1 MKKTL
6 IIIMAMCLILLSGC
20 TGGPAVPA
28 EKLNIAPTGDQE
40 VGNTP
45 PEQTAEPSAELLPTP
60 ENGIRYCFFPDE
72 YAKLEEFLF
81 SFGFGAEN
89 FEGETILESGATQLK
104 NGLWRSSFYSEPPKQ
119 AYVLLCETPDEDML
133 KAMNADIP
141 GGDEHRVG
149 RNGVNVRFI
158 QRNPEYS
165 SENDEN
171 VPTYLVDDESTLMA
185 FIDEAPLLLNGYG
198 MSRIAYPI
206 ASEGGTAYSLRKYI
220 EYDYERIIPDVKKA
234 GEPYSVYEIYYCEN
248 EIFWFEQLKD
258 INEVFGIGNWAYR
271 E

>member
-6 IIIMAMCLILLSGC
+6 IIIIAMCLIFLFGC
-20 TGGPAVPA
+20 TSFSDVPA
-28 EKLNIAPTGDQE
+28 KKLDVRTTADQE
-40 VGNTP
+40 ASNTP
-45 PEQTAEPSAELLPTP
+45 EQSAGPSVEPSPTYA
-60 ENGIRYCFFPDE
+60 NGVRYCFFPDE
-72 YAKLEEFLF
+72 YAKLKEFLF
-81 SFGFGAEN
+81 DFGFGAEN

-104 NGLWRSSFYSEPPKQ
+104 NGLWRSSFYNEPPKQ
-119 AYVLLCETPDEDML
+119 AYVFLCKTPDEDAL
-133 KAMNADIP
+133 KVMNMDIP
-141 GGDEHRVG
+141 GGEEHRVG
-149 RNGVNVRFI
+149 RNGVNVTFI

-165 SENDEN
+165 SENGEN
-171 VPTYLVDDESTLMA
+171 VPAYLVDNESALMV

-198 MSRIAYPI
+198 ISRTAYPI

-248 EIFWFEQLKD
+248 EIFWFEQLRD

-271 E
+271 K

>member
-6 IIIMAMCLILLSGC
+6 IIIIAMYLIFLFGC
-20 TGGPAVPA
+20 TGGPIVPA
-28 EKLNIAPTGDQE
+28 EKLDVRTTGNQE
-40 VGNTP
+40 AGNTP
-45 PEQTAEPSAELLPTP
+45 EQTDRPSVEPSPTTA
-60 ENGIRYCFFPDE
+60 NGVRYCSFPDE

-81 SFGFGAEN
+81 DFGFGAEN
-89 FEGETILESGATQLK
+89 FEGETILESGTTQLK

-119 AYVLLCETPDEDML
+119 AYVFLCKTPDEDIL
-133 KAMNADIP
+133 KAMNTDIP
-141 GGDEHRVG
+141 GGEEHRVG
-149 RNGVNVRFI
+149 GNGVNVRFI
-158 QRNPEYS
+158 ERNPEYL
-165 SENDEN
+165 SENNEN
-171 VPTYLVDDESTLMA
+171 VPAYLVDKESTLMV

-198 MSRIAYPI
+198 MSRVAYPI

-248 EIFWFEQLKD
+248 EILWFEQLKD